1 GRRRALEAGAMASL
15 PKPVTAEAFRTVLH
29 SVISPAERRAPATAR
44 AVPPW
49 PSVTAMPPSPT
60 PARAPAVEERPE
72 ADDVEGIASG
82 SIAVSFQDGPVY
94 WCAPAREGGWR
105 CARCGVGVL
114 RSGAVRAHFR
124 RSHAAG
130 PR

>member
-1 GRRRALEAGAMASL
+1 
-15 PKPVTAEAFRTVLH
+15 
-29 SVISPAERRAPATAR
+29 AERRAPATAR

-105 CARCGVGVL
+105 CARCEIGLL
-114 RSGAVRAHFR
+114 RSDAVGTTCGVCQAAVRRLPLQPR
-124 RSHAAG
+124 RRLLLPIGFIIARLA
-130 PR
+130 